1 MSHLFGCIKP
11 SDDLGGHKL
20 PENIGTLLIDTPTF
34 QLYTSGASKTTFFS
48 IGENSKSGYVA
59 VGVGLRN
66 ENDIVKHLNQDD
78 WDNILLNTGFD
89 TSILD
94 GHFLVVGWDEEK
106 VELKNDFL
114 GLRTAYLYTDEEQ
127 VTYFSTRLDWLSNV
141 IQKPEIDLFT
151 FGAHWVLINQFNNEC
166 FLKNVKRLGPSAHA
180 ICKKGTVTIEEELF
194 SPSFEISSIEDFN
207 NELEAYSNPQSD
219 FNLSVGLSGGLDSRT
234 VLSAVSS
241 TQDVEAYCFGNK
253 ANPDV
258 YIAEHVARESRVAH
272 LFYEETI
279 PLFKDSEREILD
291 YIGQL
296 QGVSPVHGFY
306 RENVLR
312 DINSRNKLMI
322 DGGFGEIHRRQF
334 MGRLAFMNSKKPAEI
349 SIEELF
355 NSLTESKFNFF
366 KKSVSDQMIEGS
378 KSQVSTVWE
387 KAILNSDSNLGNCID
402 LFSLYSRIS
411 NTSAMDHSWSD
422 SLTPAYMPFVQ
433 KGMLKVMFGLPIEKR
448 INGRLF
454 RGFIRKHNNTLS
466 KLPLVKSGLT
476 YPFSLGKYT
485 STAFIRMKK
494 KFVNPYHDTSGRKFL
509 LENKDYVMDLMI
521 SNKVR
526 ECELYEYNVIK
537 ETVEGFYKGNYGLE
551 LSVTQWLG
559 FELWRNTTGF

>member
-11 SDDLGGHKL
+11 SADRGDFKL
-20 PENIGTLLIDTPTF
+20 PGNIGTLLIDTTTF
-34 QLYTSGASKTTFFS
+34 QLYTSGTSKTTFFNVD
-48 IGENSKSGYVA
+48 ENSKSGYIA
-59 VGVGLRN
+59 VGVGLKK
-66 ENDIVKHLNQDD
+66 ENDKVKHLNQDD
-78 WDNILLNTGFD
+78 WNNILLKPDFD

-94 GHFLVVGWDEEK
+94 GHFLVVCWDEEK

-127 VTYFSTRLDWLSNV
+127 ITYFSTRLDWLSN
-141 IQKPEIDLFT
+141 IIPKPEIDLSS
-151 FGAHWVLINQFNNEC
+151 FGAQWILINQINNEC
-166 FLKNVKRLGPSAHA
+166 FLKQVKRLGPSAHA
-180 ICKKGTVTIEEELF
+180 ICKNGIITIEEELF
-194 SPSFEISSIEDFN
+194 IPSFEISSIVDFY
-207 NELEAYSNPQSD
+207 NELEAFSNPQSD

-234 VLSAVSS
+234 ILSAVSS
-241 TQDVEAYCFGNK
+241 IQDLEAYSFGNK

-258 YIAEHVARESRVAH
+258 YIAEHVAVESRVPH
-272 LFYEETI
+272 LLYEETTS
-279 PLFKDSEREILD
+279 LFKDSEREILD

-306 RENVLR
+306 REKVLR

-334 MGRLAFMNSKKPAEI
+334 LGRLAFMNSKKPDEI
-349 SIEELF
+349 STEELF
-355 NSLTESKFNFF
+355 SSLTESKFNFF
-366 KKSVSDQMIEGS
+366 KKGVSDQMIEGS

-387 KAILNSDSNLGNCID
+387 KALSNSDSNLGNCID

-411 NTSAMDHSWSD
+411 NTSAIDHSWSD

-433 KGMLKVMFGLPIEKR
+433 KGMLMAMFGLPTEKR
-448 INGRLF
+448 TNGRLF
-454 RGFIRKHNNTLS
+454 RGFIKKHNSTLS
-466 KLPLVKSGLT
+466 KPPLVKSGLT

-485 STAFIRMKK
+485 STAFTRMKK
-494 KFVNPYHDTSGRKFL
+494 KFVNPYHDTFGRKFL

-526 ECELYEYNVIK
+526 ECELYEYNTIK